1 MVAGDI
7 IQPRVGSSADLKA
20 ECAWGEGISLPEQSL
35 STSGPR
41 AHKVGKK
48 GRRNPSF
55 QQLLP
60 NLALG
65 KSQFLHWRLEGK
77 GREGEADWLSSQLHC
92 HPKAVVMHVPQGP
105 CHTHLCLL
113 DTGLATVDTELDLF
127 LSPL

>member
-1 MVAGDI
+1 LVAGDI

-65 KSQFLHWRLEGK
+65 KSQFLHWRLEEEKERQTGS
-77 GREGEADWLSSQLHC
+77 AVSS
-92 HPKAVVMHVPQGP
+92 
-105 CHTHLCLL
+105 T
-113 DTGLATVDTELDLF
+113 ATQRQW
-127 LSPL
+127 